1 MVVNKE
7 NYWIY
12 SELVDNGHM
21 TIDTKDITSEN
32 YSKHFNSIMNILRDG
47 IEDPKV
53 QSFKI
58 HVSLADGNK
67 ITFVISNYWM
77 NLVFWT
83 FPVYLNIPITVEYLF
98 DSRAITKKYI
108 KSYFNKLIR
117 KVTLDDTDFIALNN
131 VIDETIYKL
140 KYIDEFSLYLANTLN
155 FKDTIDLMKQFPE
168 FNKAMHTDLTGVPVE
183 DVKNEGMKYAETQ
196 IRYITSTDHCLRDSF
211 VSGEAINKK
220 QYKEVASSIGTKPN
234 GQGGVFPY
242 IINNSF
248 MNGGVSDPES
258 YVIDSSV
265 GRIAQILQKM
275 NVGISGS
282 FARLLETNNI
292 DTFFNENPNYSC
304 DTENFIII
312 PIKDATWLRLYDRR
326 YYRFKPTGPEYLL
339 DATKDNHLIGKTL
352 YFRSPITCAS
362 HARGTG
368 ICRKCYGELFNVNK
382 DINPGK
388 YSAEILSSKYT
399 QMLLSAKHLL
409 ESNVIEMIWSDGFFD
424 IFEVNFNTIKLQ
436 EEIDFSNMYLKIDLN
451 TIDSDDD
458 DDDDSGIEYD
468 EYITNFDIQY
478 SDGTV
483 INMHTAEDD
492 NIYISEDLNKIIKS
506 KNKKIITD
514 DDGIVSIPLTILQ
527 DTSVIFS
534 VKIQNKEL
542 QRTLDR
548 AKHIINRS
556 KDTNM
561 YDKDTIVR
569 EFVGTNIEGDV
580 NIQAVHLEIIIANQ
594 MRDPDDIMSL
604 PNWSVPNAPY
614 NILTLNSSL
623 TNSPSIT
630 ATLEFQK
637 IAKTL
642 VNPLSYKKRKPSVF
656 DMYFMEKPQD
666 FAVNKDMISDRYSLE
681 EDNDGEDNLR
691 DAIYFDD

>member
-1 MVVNKE
+1 
-7 NYWIY
+7 
-12 SELVDNGHM
+12 
-21 TIDTKDITSEN
+21 
-32 YSKHFNSIMNILRDG
+32 
-47 IEDPKV
+47 
-53 QSFKI
+53 
-58 HVSLADGNK
+58 
-67 ITFVISNYWM
+67 
-77 NLVFWT
+77 
-83 FPVYLNIPITVEYLF
+83 
-98 DSRAITKKYI
+98 
-108 KSYFNKLIR
+108 
-117 KVTLDDTDFIALNN
+117 
-131 VIDETIYKL
+131 
-140 KYIDEFSLYLANTLN
+140 
-155 FKDTIDLMKQFPE
+155 
-168 FNKAMHTDLTGVPVE
+168 
-183 DVKNEGMKYAETQ
+183 
-196 IRYITSTDHCLRDSF
+196 
-211 VSGEAINKK
+211 
-220 QYKEVASSIGTKPN
+220 
-234 GQGGVFPY
+234 
-242 IINNSF
+242 
-248 MNGGVSDPES
+248 
-258 YVIDSSV
+258 
-265 GRIAQILQKM
+265 
-275 NVGISGS
+275 
-282 FARLLETNNI
+282 
-292 DTFFNENPNYSC
+292 
-304 DTENFIII
+304 
-312 PIKDATWLRLYDRR
+312 
-326 YYRFKPTGPEYLL
+326 
-339 DATKDNHLIGKTL
+339 
-352 YFRSPITCAS
+352 
-362 HARGTG
+362 
-368 ICRKCYGELFNVNK
+368 
-382 DINPGK
+382 
-388 YSAEILSSKYT
+388 
-399 QMLLSAKHLL
+399 
-409 ESNVIEMIWSDGFFD
+409 
-424 IFEVNFNTIKLQ
+424 
-436 EEIDFSNMYLKIDLN
+436 
-451 TIDSDDD
+451 
-458 DDDDSGIEYD
+458 
-468 EYITNFDIQY
+468 
-478 SDGTV
+478 
-483 INMHTAEDD
+483 MHTAEDD

-514 DDGIVSIPLTILQ
+514 DDGIVSIPLTVLQ